1 MTRQKD
7 TFLASEGDAWYARNA
22 AALGS
27 RDWSADPVSRK
38 VRELTQGERARV
50 LEIGCGDGS
59 RLAYLQGAQGHAVAG
74 VDPSAKAVENAV
86 ARGVRA
92 RQSTADVLD
101 FPDASFDIVI
111 FGFCLYLCD
120 DEDLF
125 RIAQQADRV
134 LANPGWLLIVDF
146 DAAAPTYR
154 PYHHVPGLHSRK
166 MDYKSMFLWH
176 PAYTLAAY
184 EKFDHVTHRW
194 TDEAGEWVSVASLRK
209 HLAPR

>member
-1 MTRQKD
+1 MNKQKD

-27 RDWSADPVSRK
+27 RNWSEDPVSRK
-38 VRELTQGERARV
+38 VRDLFQGERARV

-59 RLAYLQGAQGHAVAG
+59 RLAYLQGAQGHAVTG
-74 VDPSAKAVENAV
+74 VDPSAKAVECAN

-92 RQSTADVLD
+92 TQSTADALD
-101 FPDASFDIVI
+101 FPDASFDVVI

-120 DEDLF
+120 DEDLL

-134 LANPGWLLIVDF
+134 LANPGWLLILDF

-166 MDYKSMFLWH
+166 MDYKAMFLWH

-184 EKFDHVTHRW
+184 DKFHHETHGW
-194 TDEAGEWVSVASLRK
+194 TDEAGEWVSVACLRK
-209 HLAPR
+209 HLALR